1 MITKNLKIFFFS
13 LLFFAYQANILATE
27 TEIDALEIS
36 ILDKGDKI
44 IAKGSVKATTNN
56 GYEINS
62 DFATYDKK
70 NKILNSRGN
79 IILKDLKTLNKIIA
93 DEIEFHE
100 NQNKIYINKKSTII
114 INNYEI
120 VASNVVINT
129 IERTI
134 QSENNLN
141 LIDGYGHK
149 VEMENFF
156 FSNQMHQIKSKGL
169 TKISDNENNK
179 LYLENIIIDTKL
191 KKIAGQNFKSI
202 FNKEILGNK
211 ENDPRFLSNSVIIS
225 EENTIL
231 NSGVFTTC
239 KIRNGKC
246 PPWKMRAKKI
256 THDKNKKQINYE
268 KAWLDLYDIPIIYF
282 QKFFHPDPTVK
293 RQSGFL
299 IPSFGDSNKLGSR
312 ITLPYYFALNDHKD
326 LTIKPHIY
334 INDKPVFQFEYRQK
348 NKKTYTLLDT
358 SFNESYKSKS
368 SKDTQGSRTHFFL
381 NSNTNLDFASFDQS
395 NLEIDI
401 QKTSND
407 TYLKVHGIDSDLTK
421 NKNLLTSKVEL
432 DLIDENYFFNLKT
445 QAVEDLTKNNDKYE
459 YTLPFYHF
467 GKELSY
473 FTNYGSLN
481 LDSQGYLK
489 NYDTNKKEKLIVND
503 LSWSSINSYTANG
516 FMNNFDIILKNTNY
530 SSDNISELKSEKQNH
545 ELSGALAFTS
555 SLPLRKTTSSSTK
568 LLTPKIMFRT
578 APGHMNSLKDQ
589 DLRLDYS
596 NLFSI
601 NKASNIRTV
610 ENGNSIAFG
619 TSYLNQDSQ
628 KNANKF
634 EASIGQVFNLDT
646 NKDMPTKS
654 TLNRKMSD
662 LVGDIIWK
670 VDENNLKYKFSLDHN
685 YSELN
690 YQEISSKLSLN
701 RLVTEFSFIE
711 ERNVIGNENFLDT
724 KINFEIDNTNSLN
737 FSTRKNFKTD
747 MTEFYNLMY
756 EYENDCLIA
765 SIEYNRQFYTDRD
778 IEPTNNLMFMI
789 KFLPFGTIKSPSFG
803 K

>member
-1 MITKNLKIFFFS
+1 MIIVLLPIFRS
-13 LLFFAYQANILATE
+13 VADTSQTNVSTE
-27 TEIDALEIS
+27 TSEITTESAVTMLTTGENKLPPTEQEPAKESSVEKTTTKQTYTRTSQTSVEQSTVEQSSDDTSSKTDSQWSPFGTDLSECDLEGNTGLTSLPISIDSGYYILPMGKIAASGHITPTDHWYFRIDIVDDNLVDILSPASGYIVKISSFPDEEGIGDYRMIIEHSCTLFTYYIHLREIDPAILKETGEIS
-36 ILDKGDKI
+36 P
-44 IAKGSVKATTNN
+44 
-56 GYEINS
+56 
-62 DFATYDKK
+62 
-70 NKILNSRGN
+70 NKIVHKRISVDSGQTVGKVGPLLS
-79 IILKDLKTLNKIIA
+79 
-93 DEIEFHE
+93 
-100 NQNKIYINKKSTII
+100 
-114 INNYEI
+114 YEH
-120 VASNVVINT
+120 VV
-129 IERTI
+129 
-134 QSENNLN
+134 
-141 LIDGYGHK
+141 G
-149 VEMENFF
+149 
-156 FSNQMHQIKSKGL
+156 
-169 TKISDNENNK
+169 
-179 LYLENIIIDTKL
+179 
-191 KKIAGQNFKSI
+191 
-202 FNKEILGNK
+202 
-211 ENDPRFLSNSVIIS
+211 
-225 EENTIL
+225 
-231 NSGVFTTC
+231 
-239 KIRNGKC
+239 
-246 PPWKMRAKKI
+246 
-256 THDKNKKQINYE
+256 
-268 KAWLDLYDIPIIYF
+268 
-282 QKFFHPDPTVK
+282 
-293 RQSGFL
+293 
-299 IPSFGDSNKLGSR
+299 
-312 ITLPYYFALNDHKD
+312 
-326 LTIKPHIY
+326 
-334 INDKPVFQFEYRQK
+334 
-348 NKKTYTLLDT
+348 
-358 SFNESYKSKS
+358 
-368 SKDTQGSRTHFFL
+368 
-381 NSNTNLDFASFDQS
+381 NTNLDFANFNQS
-395 NLEIDI
+395 NLEVDI

-407 TYLKVHGIDSDLTK
+407 TYLKVHGIDSDLIK
-421 NKNLLTSKVEL
+421 NENLLTSKVEL
-432 DLIDENYFFNLKT
+432 DLINENYFFNLKT

-481 LDSQGYLK
+481 LDSQGYFK

-503 LSWSSINSYTANG
+503 LLWSSINSYTANG
-516 FMNNFDIILKNTNY
+516 FMNNFDVILKNTNY
-530 SSDNISELKSEKQNH
+530 SSDNISDLKSEKQNH

-619 TSYLNQDSQ
+619 TSYLNQDNQ

-634 EASIGQVFNLDT
+634 EANIGQVFTLDT

-690 YQEISSKLSLN
+690 YQEVSSKLSLN
-701 RLVTEFSFIE
+701 KLVTEFSFIE
-711 ERNVIGNENFLDT
+711 ERNVIGSENFLDT